1 MKFLLLF
8 LAFAGAH
15 SAESV
20 LKCWECQSEH
30 GFHPFECDHIN
41 EGRSVDCTSPRAG
54 LEPVCV
60 AWIRTKDKG
69 NGYSDVWL
77 KKFCSWVEDS
87 KIGDATENCG
97 VHPGREEEKTVCWC
111 KSKDNCNQ
119 EGILDQG
126 KKGKLEDCGNLRTG
140 AKSASTPPTLLALLT
155 FGIIIIQ
162 LGKLRFNL
170 LLLLIGLV
178 TTSGF
183 PAGSEALQCK
193 NGYESDSHSIICNG
207 TNPFCYIRMIDAYQP
222 EEPQIYKG
230 CLEEKEFTPELRHQG
245 LNNHCI
251 VDHTKSNID
260 VWCYCN
266 DKDDC
271 NKEAINEVGNRG
283 PGR

>member
-1 MKFLLLF
+1 MKFLLVF
-8 LAFAGAH
+8 LALVGAR

-54 LEPVCV
+54 WNPFALRGSGPRIRETATLTFGSRSFV
-60 AWIRTKDKG
+60 AGWIEQDWGCHRKTACASRMLVQIQG
-69 NGYSDVWL
+69 QLQSGG
-77 KKFCSWVEDS
+77 DS
-87 KIGDATENCG
+87 R
-97 VHPGREEEKTVCWC
+97 PR
-111 KSKDNCNQ
+111 KSG
-119 EGILDQG
+119 EVVMLP
-126 KKGKLEDCGNLRTG
+126 
-140 AKSASTPPTLLALLT
+140 STNLLALLT

-183 PAGSEALQCK
+183 PVGSEALQCK
-193 NGYESDSHSIICNG
+193 TGYEADSNSIICNG

-222 EEPQIYKG
+222 EEPRIYKG
-230 CLEEKEFTPELRHQG
+230 CLEEKEFTPERRHQG

-251 VDHTKSNID
+251 VDHTRQID

-271 NKEAINEVGNRG
+271 NMEAINEVGNRDVV
-283 PGR
+283 RFAKFE